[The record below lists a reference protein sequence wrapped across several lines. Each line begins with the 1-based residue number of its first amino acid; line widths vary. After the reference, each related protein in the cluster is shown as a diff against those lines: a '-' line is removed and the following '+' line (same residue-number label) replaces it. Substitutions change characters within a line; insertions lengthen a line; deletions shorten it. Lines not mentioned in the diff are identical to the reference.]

1 MKLKLILLLLIVISS
16 LIIGCVEIPKS
27 TTSKNI
33 IPETISEI
41 SQKIL
46 VDCGTTIQ
54 CDNWIET
61 HVNGKYVRWNGTVSD
76 AKDNVLVVSVVHH
89 NLIRDGRQDYMPPS
103 VPVYLYD
110 LSKNELLKFKNG
122 DKVQFIGKINIKK
135 SSPPYNKEY
144 SSVWASMMG
153 ISPFGEKLEL
163 YDATIEQP
171 NVSK

>member
-46 VDCGTTIQ
+46 VDCVTTIQ

-110 LSKNELLKFKNG
+110 LTLS
-122 DKVQFIGKINIKK
+122 
-135 SSPPYNKEY
+135 
-144 SSVWASMMG
+144 
-153 ISPFGEKLEL
+153 
-163 YDATIEQP
+163 
-171 NVSK
+171 